1 MILSILADEICDEK
15 YDGFDR
21 SKVVKTPV
29 LSGSAAPE
37 SLGARTTL
45 RCRFSADEDTI
56 VTSPLT
62 TVM

>member
-37 SLGARTTL
+37 SLGA
-45 RCRFSADEDTI
+45 
-56 VTSPLT
+56 
-62 TVM
+62 